1 MLNLP
6 NCTLLER
13 YAYVNELVRK
23 SNKVEVVE
31 RLIDFLRGWT
41 IEAHS
46 SSVSS
51 RLKAVALESLERHHL
66 GDVHHRWPTQYHET
80 YEERVLCEIM
90 SEATY
95 RRLLSLRSYV
105 MIIGITLTSPIN
117 ALESTKTQ

>member
-1 MLNLP
+1 M
-6 NCTLLER
+6 
-13 YAYVNELVRK
+13 YVYVNNIVIK

-31 RLIDFLRGWT
+31 RLIDLLRGWT

-51 RLKAVALESLERHHL
+51 RVKAVALESLEIHHL

-90 SEATY
+90 CEATY
-95 RRLLSLRSYV
+95 RRLLSRRSYPHGNWNC
-105 MIIGITLTSPIN
+105 IYKSLKRFGIHENPI
-117 ALESTKTQ
+117 TMV